1 MHPIPLFGA
10 AEDQPLQRGVI
21 SARVAADFFACAI
34 AFDGGQRFFEAK
46 HMVPIGLAPARRGE
60 DRGTRGKRDD
70 GKALEC
76 PRRVAEEVDLDA
88 VWRSG
93 MLIEWKDN
101 RVTRSESLE
110 NRVERASLRQHAET

>member
-21 SARVAADFFACAI
+21 SARVAADFFACVI

-46 HMVPIGLAPARRGE
+46 HMVPIGLAPARGGQYGR
-60 DRGTRGKRDD
+60 TSGKRDD

-93 MLIEWKDN
+93 MLIEWEDN
-101 RVTRSESLE
+101 RITCGESLE
-110 NRVERASLRQHAET
+110 NRVERASFR